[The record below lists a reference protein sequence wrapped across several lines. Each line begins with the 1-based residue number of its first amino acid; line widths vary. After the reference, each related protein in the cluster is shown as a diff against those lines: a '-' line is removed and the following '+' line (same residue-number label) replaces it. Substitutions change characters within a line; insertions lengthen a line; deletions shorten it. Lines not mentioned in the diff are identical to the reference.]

1 MGISVLFALASLVAA
16 VSQLGYEI
24 GKDVGRKRK

>member
-1 MGISVLFALASLVAA
+1 MDISVLLAFASLIAA
-16 VSQLGYEI
+16 TFRLGYEI